1 MMELLAPAGDRDAL
15 EAAVNAG
22 ADAVYLGLTRLNA
35 RRGAG
40 NFDESALEAAC
51 LFCHERGVKVYVT
64 VNTLVKDQEM
74 DQLEQIAQALWRARA
89 DAAIVQ
95 DLGAAWALGRMLP
108 ELPLHASTQM
118 AIHNRQGVAFL
129 RKQGFARAIL
139 ARELSYEE
147 IAQCAG
153 EGVPVEV
160 FGHGALCVACS
171 GQCLFSSL
179 VGGRS
184 GNRGLCAQPCRLPYR
199 LEGPLCQAA
208 GDWLSPK
215 DLCTIDSLPRLAQA
229 GVASL
234 KLEGRLKGADYV
246 YKVTSL
252 YRLALDGEKV
262 DPALLRQVFNRGYTQ
277 GYGPGVDDGELMSVP
292 GEKHVLSGG
301 GAWPGPRPRQIS
313 LTGRLT
319 AQVGRPLALA
329 LSDGDSRVEAEGAEV
344 QRARGK
350 ADPQR
355 LAAQAGKMG
364 GTPYRLEALRLE
376 ADPDA
381 FASAAAVNALRRQA
395 LELLGQQRARRA
407 APQMQ
412 PPRPLSEALAALPRR
427 AGPGSGEA
435 EPRLCVQ
442 AADAALLARA
452 LAWGAQEAVWAPE
465 DLTGAGLDRRPD
477 FPFTLAL
484 PPTLSGDGLAA
495 LNQWALAQGSR
506 IQGVLAANPAHLALN
521 WPGEMRADGPMN
533 LFNGVAA
540 ALLDMPYTPS
550 PELTCAQIR
559 ALPGEKELVVYGRA
573 VLMLLRHCPL
583 NHCLGGGPHAACRR
597 CDRGGA
603 QVGQHQLVDRKG
615 ARFPLARLKT
625 DQGCILRVYNSV
637 PLMLLRRAG
646 QLPPSARWRMV
657 LTGEDQELC
666 QALVICHR
674 RVLDGLPLEGPH
686 WDRIKDLP
694 STTGHYF
701 RGVE

>member
-277 GYGPGVDDGELMSVP
+277 GYGPGV
-292 GEKHVLSGG
+292 
-301 GAWPGPRPRQIS
+301 
-313 LTGRLT
+313 
-319 AQVGRPLALA
+319 
-329 LSDGDSRVEAEGAEV
+329 
-344 QRARGK
+344 
-350 ADPQR
+350 
-355 LAAQAGKMG
+355 
-364 GTPYRLEALRLE
+364 
-376 ADPDA
+376 
-381 FASAAAVNALRRQA
+381 N
-395 LELLGQQRARRA
+395 
-407 APQMQ
+407 
-412 PPRPLSEALAALPRR
+412 
-427 AGPGSGEA
+427 
-435 EPRLCVQ
+435 
-442 AADAALLARA
+442 
-452 LAWGAQEAVWAPE
+452 
-465 DLTGAGLDRRPD
+465 
-477 FPFTLAL
+477 
-484 PPTLSGDGLAA
+484 
-495 LNQWALAQGSR
+495 
-506 IQGVLAANPAHLALN
+506 
-521 WPGEMRADGPMN
+521 
-533 LFNGVAA
+533 
-540 ALLDMPYTPS
+540 
-550 PELTCAQIR
+550 
-559 ALPGEKELVVYGRA
+559 
-573 VLMLLRHCPL
+573 
-583 NHCLGGGPHAACRR
+583 
-597 CDRGGA
+597 
-603 QVGQHQLVDRKG
+603 
-615 ARFPLARLKT
+615 
-625 DQGCILRVYNSV
+625 
-637 PLMLLRRAG
+637 
-646 QLPPSARWRMV
+646 
-657 LTGEDQELC
+657 
-666 QALVICHR
+666 
-674 RVLDGLPLEGPH
+674 
-686 WDRIKDLP
+686 
-694 STTGHYF
+694 
-701 RGVE
+701 

>member
-22 ADAVYLGLTRLNA
+22 ADAVYLGLTHLNA

-40 NFDESALEAAC
+40 NFDESALETAC

-74 DQLEQIAQALWRARA
+74 DQLEQIAQALWRAQA

-129 RKQGFARAIL
+129 RQKGFARAIL

-147 IAQCAG
+147 IAQCAA
-153 EGVPVEV
+153 EGLPVEV

-215 DLCTIDSLPRLAQA
+215 DLCTIENLPRLAQA
-229 GVASL
+229 GVASV
-234 KLEGRLKGADYV
+234 KLEGRLKGPDYV

-252 YRLALDGEKV
+252 YRLALNGEKV

-277 GYGPGVDDGELMSVP
+277 GYGPGVDDGELMSLP
-292 GEKHVLSGG
+292 GEKHVLSSG
-301 GAWPGPRPRQIS
+301 GAWPAPPPRQIP
-313 LTGRLT
+313 LAGQLT
-319 AQVGRPLALA
+319 AQVGCPLTLT
-329 LSDGDSRVEAEGAEV
+329 LSDGACQVKAEGGQVE
-344 QRARGK
+344 RARSK
-350 ADPQR
+350 ADPSR
-355 LAAQAGKMG
+355 LAVQAAKMG
-364 GTPYRLEALRLE
+364 GTPYRLERLRLE

-381 FASAAAVNALRRQA
+381 FASASAVNALRRQA
-395 LELLGQQRARRA
+395 LDLLARERARRI
-407 APQMQ
+407 APKLS
-412 PPRPLSEALAALPRR
+412 PPRALNAALEALPRR
-427 AGPGSGEA
+427 TGAGDA
-435 EPRLCVQ
+435 KTKPRLCVQ
-442 AADAALLARA
+442 SAGAALLAKA
-452 LAWGAQEAVWAPE
+452 LTWGAQEAIWAPE
-465 DLTGAGLDRRPD
+465 DLTEAGLAGRPD

-484 PPTLSGDGLAA
+484 PPTLSGDSLAA

-506 IQGVLAANPAHLALN
+506 IQGVLASNPAHLALK

-559 ALPGEKELVVYGRA
+559 ALPGQKELVVYGRA
-573 VLMLLRHCPL
+573 ALMQLRHCPL
-583 NHCLGGGPHAACRR
+583 NHCLGGGLHAACRR
-597 CDRGGA
+597 CDRGGP
-603 QVGQHQLVDRKG
+603 QVGRHQLVDRKG
-615 ARFPLARLKT
+615 TRFPLARLKT
-625 DQGCILRVYNSV
+625 DQGCIVRVYNSV

-646 QLPPSARWRMV
+646 QLPPSHRWR
-657 LTGEDQELC
+657 LAFTGEGEALC
-666 QALVICHR
+666 RAVVQCHR
-674 RVLDGLPLEGPH
+674 RVLDGDPLAGPW
-686 WDRIKDLP
+686 WDQIKDLP

-701 RGVE
+701 RGVD